1 MIDFL
6 NSDLSN
12 VQIPFVL
19 PKYIEISIKDYTQS
33 LKYISEELNKIC
45 KNNKAL
51 SPYIFSSEK
60 SNKNVLETSCEYIL
74 HKFGNNP
81 RSNLV
86 INMILNICGKLCIL
100 QSPGIALESDAL
112 IFFKR
117 IGTISNYA
125 NNNIFDMMNNLLQDT
140 LNRNKLKSF
149 IIFIKWLQETSI
161 FKQNKSILRL
171 PEDKIIVEELLTH
184 YKATNFG
191 YPYLSLNFGLSTG
204 EFNLLKLFSNISGLL
219 QEGRNEE
226 RYVLNNLGHEEKCEN
241 LFLYFD
247 EVDLSIH
254 PRWQQRY
261 MDWLL
266 QFITTY
272 FKNCTVQIIIATHS
286 PIMLSDFP
294 SNNVL
299 YLWENGGK
307 NYAEKRA
314 IRTFGNNIHTL
325 FMDSFFLNEAGTMGS
340 FAERKINEIAGDI
353 KSLEFRKNENTFKII
368 NMVGD
373 DIIRNK
379 LLQMYDS
386 KNYFKKESD
395 QINENDDAID
405 TMMKLIKDQI
415 NNLQKTLYELEKMKN
430 DKNKFK

>member
-1 MIDFL
+1 
-6 NSDLSN
+6 
-12 VQIPFVL
+12 
-19 PKYIEISIKDYTQS
+19 
-33 LKYISEELNKIC
+33 
-45 KNNKAL
+45 
-51 SPYIFSSEK
+51 
-60 SNKNVLETSCEYIL
+60 
-74 HKFGNNP
+74 
-81 RSNLV
+81 
-86 INMILNICGKLCIL
+86 
-100 QSPGIALESDAL
+100 
-112 IFFKR
+112 
-117 IGTISNYA
+117 
-125 NNNIFDMMNNLLQDT
+125 
-140 LNRNKLKSF
+140 
-149 IIFIKWLQETSI
+149 
-161 FKQNKSILRL
+161 
-171 PEDKIIVEELLTH
+171 
-184 YKATNFG
+184 
-191 YPYLSLNFGLSTG
+191 
-204 EFNLLKLFSNISGLL
+204 
-219 QEGRNEE
+219 
-226 RYVLNNLGHEEKCEN
+226 
-241 LFLYFD
+241 
-247 EVDLSIH
+247 
-254 PRWQQRY
+254 
-261 MDWLL
+261 
-266 QFITTY
+266 
-272 FKNCTVQIIIATHS
+272 
-286 PIMLSDFP
+286 MLSDFP